1 MQLDET
7 KNGSNKLPIINPSR
21 VVFRP
26 FLTHTPILASLF
38 RQHAASVRAQGPPTA
53 YPLGLQPI
61 ASDDFS
67 GRQGNRRISRTDLD
81 FEQALRAEGTVVLRE
96 GVDVNSLGVDASPAN
111 SKGWSSPAKST
122 PVARTISR
130 VALQPSTPIV
140 VPPTPSP
147 APSTSTRLM
156 TTNASSSAVGSLL
169 QPSSPQAHDDDLEDS
184 ERQTNRRSLYRS
196 PGTSSSPDLA
206 TLLRKAKERGGPA
219 VSATGH
225 HKRHESPPPPLPD
238 AATQQPSSSKSY
250 LPSTMVASPL
260 SKSRSG
266 AENHSTE
273 QAISNARQPKENST
287 LKVNHFHIYVNCLA
301 SDCLF
306 SYPGHQ

>member
-1 MQLDET
+1 M
-7 KNGSNKLPIINPSR
+7 
-21 VVFRP
+21 
-26 FLTHTPILASLF
+26 
-38 RQHAASVRAQGPPTA
+38 RAQGPPTA

-67 GRQGNRRISRTDLD
+67 GKQGRRISRTDLD

-111 SKGWSSPAKST
+111 SKGWSSPATST
-122 PVARTISR
+122 PVARSISR
-130 VALQPSTPIV
+130 VALRPSTPTV

-147 APSTSTRLM
+147 APSSSNRLT
-156 TTNASSSAVGSLL
+156 TTNTASSAVGSLL
-169 QPSSPQAHDDDLEDS
+169 QTSSSPQAHDDDLEDS

-225 HKRHESPPPPLPD
+225 HKRHDSPPPPLPD
-238 AATQQPSSSKSY
+238 TATQQPSSSY
-250 LPSTMVASPL
+250 LSSTFVASPL
-260 SKSRSG
+260 SRSTSG

-273 QAISNARQPKENST
+273 RAISSARQPKENGT
-287 LKVNHFHIYVNCLA
+287 LKVSAFHIYVIIN
-301 SDCLF
+301 
-306 SYPGHQ
+306 